1 MRIRTYHIVFLLT
14 SFFSFGQS
22 VTSATTKSIKANF
35 TTASVKAYQ
44 ESATLKVEDF
54 YNYLTLLADETTSG
68 ALKAEIKASIYSF
81 FETENVNIIDFT
93 TDEKPFIHLN
103 KLIDKIQNKNYT
115 FLVSDFESSIVASD
129 YWTMQY
135 KLTVIQNSK
144 KSKSHYFQN
153 VKFKPVLKSFGAT
166 KKEVWT
172 LLLGEIEQ

>member
-1 MRIRTYHIVFLLT
+1 MRIRTFHIIFILVT
-14 SFFSFGQS
+14 SFSFGQS
-22 VTSATTKSIKANF
+22 VNSPVSKSIKANF

-54 YNYLTLLADETTSG
+54 YNYLTLLSDENTSG
-68 ALKAEIKASIYSF
+68 PLRTEIKASIYSL
-81 FETENVNIIDFT
+81 FETESVHIIDFT

-103 KLIDKIQNKNYT
+103 KFIDKIQYKNYT
-115 FLVSDFESSIVASD
+115 FLVSDFESSIVSSD
-129 YWTMQY
+129 YWTTQY
-135 KLTVIQNSK
+135 KLTVIRNNE

-153 VKFKPVLKSFGAT
+153 VKFKPVLKSFGST

>member
-1 MRIRTYHIVFLLT
+1 MKIRTYHIVFLLLT
-14 SFFSFGQS
+14 FFCFGQS
-22 VTSATTKSIKANF
+22 VNSPTTKSIKANF

-54 YNYLTLLADETTSG
+54 YNYLTLLSNETTSG
-68 ALKAEIKASIYSF
+68 PLKTEIKASIYSF
-81 FETENVNIIDFT
+81 FEMENVNIIDFT
-93 TDEKPFIHLN
+93 TDEKPFIPLN
-103 KLIDKIQNKNYT
+103 KLIDKVQNKNYT

-144 KSKSHYFQN
+144 KRKSLYFLN
-153 VKFKPVLKSFGAT
+153 VKFKPVLEFFGTT

-172 LLLGEIEQ
+172 ILLGEIEQ